1 MSYAPFI
8 AIAAATAALIS
19 GLLAMLSWQGSL
31 MVAIAAAVLAGG
43 IAFTILEMQ
52 RLAKR
57 EN

>member
-8 AIAAATAALIS
+8 AIAAATAAFIS

-31 MVAIAAAVLAGG
+31 MVAIASAVLAGG
-43 IAFTILEMQ
+43 IAFTIMEMQ